1 MGSMIAECPS
11 VRQLIC
17 GPIFT
22 MHDTTD
28 RPTIMSGNIS
38 SIENV
43 SDSWIFWELDI
54 DACSGASKVKALSG
68 STTYCN
74 C

>member
-1 MGSMIAECPS
+1 MVPFS
-11 VRQLIC
+11 QL
-17 GPIFT
+17 
-22 MHDTTD
+22 HDTTD
-28 RPTIMSGNIS
+28 RPTIMSGNVS
-38 SIENV
+38 SIENL

-54 DACSGASKVKALSG
+54 DACSGASEVKTPSG